1 MVIANLPVG
10 RRVWFFDP
18 RSPERRM
25 SVSAHPDEDV
35 VVVSLWQ
42 GQRCTGTFRLP
53 TADSSRLIATLAD
66 GMAAR
71 VSRPALEH
79 SGPRGRARVGAWIRR
94 VFPWPPLGPG
104 GGLRLLK

>member
-1 MVIANLPVG
+1 MVIANLPVT

-25 SVSAHPDEDV
+25 SVAAHPDEGV

-66 GMAAR
+66 GMAASL
-71 VSRPALEH
+71 SRPSLEDP
-79 SGPRGRARVGAWIRR
+79 GPRGRARVVAWVRR
-94 VFPWPPLGPG
+94 VLPWPPLGPG